1 MSAVGRPEL
10 YAVLSDWSEWRKIY
24 PLTLGGHSPGTD
36 PMPMKA
42 FRAKEWIQGGIFSDV
57 CRDDFVV
64 NATVARG
71 LYRQRVPSWDNAACA
86 APCEFRCPASIPTQ
100 LRYNLLRAGKVEEAY
115 KLVLDYTPFPG
126 SVCDGVCPNP
136 CMEGCTRGA
145 STKPS
150 KSERSGAVPLMCPCP
165 VPPGLPAKKWP

>member
-1 MSAVGRPEL
+1 MGGGKAVICGYDCEGLPSVLGERPCVGMVGGIVYVRGAFSEDVADDLAVSGLESDDIAYLDAGLETFLSAVGRPEL

-71 LYRQRVPSWDNAACA
+71 LYRQRVPSWDNAAWC
-86 APCEFRCPASIPTQ
+86 
-100 LRYNLLRAGKVEEAY
+100 RA
-115 KLVLDYTPFPG
+115 L
-126 SVCDGVCPNP
+126 
-136 CMEGCTRGA
+136 
-145 STKPS
+145 
-150 KSERSGAVPLMCPCP
+150 
-165 VPPGLPAKKWP
+165 